1 MHQRETFDWKYNMI
15 IGFNGFGF
23 LTCNIE
29 WVDHRCTTRGTC
41 GVSWNCFHPL
51 PYKYLATFSS
61 SWQTSECINITRTPL
76 TPSFSLKFLR
86 EARAIVIPGFI
97 WPDFS
102 RETASKSVAMSGCQ
116 TVASEASEPGAIAV
130 LIAATLGI
138 DLQDTVK
145 SEESHRLIRR
155 HSTQN
160 CGRGNHE
167 RRSPRRRHS
176 EGRFEAR
183 EREERSP
190 GSPNSEGHRSRE
202 RKTSTNTY
210 LSVDYTPQGHHRA
223 HSPRR
228 LVSPSRPHGFKCCHH
243 CLINKRRGSARSP
256 QRQYDRQKSNEHN
269 GHEHHK
275 HRHHRT
281 HRDSI

>member
-1 MHQRETFDWKYNMI
+1 
-15 IGFNGFGF
+15 
-23 LTCNIE
+23 
-29 WVDHRCTTRGTC
+29 
-41 GVSWNCFHPL
+41 
-51 PYKYLATFSS
+51 
-61 SWQTSECINITRTPL
+61 
-76 TPSFSLKFLR
+76 
-86 EARAIVIPGFI
+86 
-97 WPDFS
+97 
-102 RETASKSVAMSGCQ
+102 MSGCQ
-116 TVASEASEPGAIAV
+116 TQASEAAEPGAIAV

-145 SEESHRLIRR
+145 SEDHRPLIRR

-183 EREERSP
+183 ERGERSP
-190 GSPNSEGHRSRE
+190 NSQSSERQRSRE
-202 RKTSTNTY
+202 RKSSTNTY
-210 LSVDYTPQGHHRA
+210 LSVDYTPQGHHRS

-228 LVSPSRPHGFKCCHH
+228 PISPNRAHGFKCCHH
-243 CLINKRRGSARSP
+243 CLTNKRRANGRSP

-275 HRHHRT
+275 HKHHHRT